1 MGSGGQRGEE
11 PPTGF
16 PTESSTES
24 SDGIFDG
31 IFDGTTDEQ
40 VGKPKTVFH
49 LMSAFASLIS
59 RRPCLALHV
68 RLSVRLSS
76 VATCLT
82 RCRRSSDALPM
93 KLDFVRRA
101 SEWGGAGFA
110 GAPVN
115 RRRMCVCVCVC
126 GCSVTGA
133 RSAPVT
139 EQQKIDNNNKQQQTT
154 TTTTTIAT
162 AIA

>member
-40 VGKPKTVFH
+40 VGKPKTAFH

-82 RCRRSSDALPM
+82 RCRRSSDALPT
-93 KLDFVRRA
+93 KSDFVRRA

-115 RRRMCVCVCVC
+115 RRRICVCMC